1 VPSLAHTLKPY
12 LARRLPVL
20 WLLGVAGMLA
30 AAGQGSA
37 LLSRVPLMVWLLDLA
52 VHWQWQYAVL
62 ASLSATGWFV
72 MRPRLAQAGAVLVT
86 GAVLGL
92 VGFVLP
98 LESAPAV
105 QAPAKE
111 RSLQVTSF
119 NVHLE
124 NNRLAEIEA
133 WLTRTDSDVVALLEV
148 TPEMEP
154 LLAHLKLRYPHAWVE
169 PRGDAFGVAVFSRWP
184 VQAGQV
190 HMPARGTPFFT
201 GTLLWQDR
209 QPVALAVLHPMPPVT
224 SEDLATRDWQIA
236 QVAQALPREL
246 PRVLMG
252 DFNATPWSQGLRQLK
267 GEGWVRASGL
277 QPTHSLWGGLP
288 IDHILVSAQWATVS
302 ASVGPS
308 LGSDHKP
315 VTARL
320 ALR

>member
-1 VPSLAHTLKPY
+1 
-12 LARRLPVL
+12 
-20 WLLGVAGMLA
+20 MLA
-30 AAGQGSA
+30 AAGQGTA
-37 LLSRVPLMVWLLDLA
+37 LFSSVPLMAWLLDLA

-98 LESAPAV
+98 LDSAPAM

-124 NNRLAEIEA
+124 NNRLAEVEA

-148 TPEMEP
+148 TPEMAP

-169 PRGDAFGVAVFSRWP
+169 PRVDAFGVAVFSRWP

-209 QPVALAVLHPMPPVT
+209 QPVALAALHPMPPVT

-252 DFNATPWSQGLRQLK
+252 DFNATPWSQGLRQL
-267 GEGWVRASGL
+267 EGLGWARASGL

-302 ASVGPS
+302 SSLGPS

-320 ALR
+320 ALH